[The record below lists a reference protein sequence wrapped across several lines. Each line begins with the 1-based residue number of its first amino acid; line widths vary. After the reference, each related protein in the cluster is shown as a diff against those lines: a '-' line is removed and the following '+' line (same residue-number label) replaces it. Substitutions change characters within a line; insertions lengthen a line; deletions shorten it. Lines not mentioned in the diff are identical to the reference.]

1 MTTDSPPAPPAAADS
16 DHALVIERVFD
27 APRELVWRAWTEP
40 AHVARWWGPR
50 GFTTRV
56 EALDLRPGGRSHY
69 VMIGPDG
76 AEYPASGT
84 FREVVAPERIVT
96 TDEFGDGYE
105 EANPDLPQG
114 MILTCLF
121 DEIDGGAR
129 TRVTLHV
136 SHPTE
141 EDRRKHEEMGVV
153 AGWGSSL
160 DCLDDH
166 LAALLA
172 TGDATREIVVSRRF
186 EAPRQRVWDVWT
198 DPQHVSRWWGPRGFS
213 TTTHAWDLS
222 PDGVWRFT
230 MHGPDGTDYENR
242 VVFREVEPPARLAY
256 DHLGDGETA
265 DVHFRAE
272 VTFADQAGDTRV
284 TLRMDFGTPEM
295 RAHVE
300 EFGAVEGAHDT
311 LARFG
316 ELLENQGGGAG

>member
-1 MTTDSPPAPPAAADS
+1 MTTGNPPARPADVDS
-16 DHALVIERVFD
+16 DHALVIERIFD

-40 AHVARWWGPR
+40 EHVARWWGPR

-56 EALDLRPGGRSHY
+56 EELDLHPGGRSHY
-69 VMIGPDG
+69 VMVGPDG
-76 AEYPASGT
+76 TEYPASGV
-84 FREVVAPERIVT
+84 FREVVPPERIVT

-105 EANPDLPQG
+105 EDNPDLPQG

-121 DEIDGGAR
+121 EEVDGGRR
-129 TRVTLHV
+129 TRLTLRI

-153 AGWGSSL
+153 AGWGSSF

-166 LAALLA
+166 LAALTA

-186 EAPRQRVWDVWT
+186 EAPRDLVWRVWT
-198 DPQHVSRWWGPRGFS
+198 DPEQVTRWWGPRGFS

-222 PDGVWRFT
+222 PDGTWRFT

-242 VVFREVEPPARLAY
+242 VVFRRVEPPARLAY
-256 DHLGDGETA
+256 DHTGVGGNN
-265 DVHFRAE
+265 DVAFRAE
-272 VTFADQAGDTRV
+272 VTFVEEAGGTRV
-284 TLRMDFGTPEM
+284 TLRMLFSTPEI

-316 ELLENQGGGAG
+316 ELLEEIGDES